1 MCVSSPHSHSGS
13 LAPLGLSTALS
24 SQLFPLHEL
33 HAEEAPSI
41 LDYHSDCPTFS
52 LSISP
57 LSTSSPSSLRL
68 AVGSYSEQRLSSATI
83 TAQQQQQ
90 QQTSSGQQA
99 QNGAASAGYS
109 NNFTVASLDP
119 SFLEL
124 EDASDSES
132 ETAYRSSRTGQRVA
146 PQSGAFQPIARAPLL
161 YPPSSVQ
168 FAPARLSTSLA
179 AAAAGN
185 GGHGAGGG
193 EQREV
198 VATSS
203 ECLRLWDLVSE
214 AEDGSA
220 GRAGNGFVGGAQA
233 ASRSRLV
240 SRATLQNSKADY
252 SAPLTSFSWSLLEPT
267 HIVTSSI
274 DTTCTVWDISTGVPV
289 TQLIAHDREV
299 YDVAWSLSARDV
311 FTSVGADGSV
321 RMFDLRSLEHST
333 ILYEAASA
341 SSASS
346 SSSSKRNGTSPS
358 PAAASSS
365 GSKSSHPAPPL
376 LRVSFSPTSPSY
388 LSVIHADSC
397 DVPILDVRS
406 PGTPAF
412 VVKGHE
418 APVNG
423 MAWGG
428 ETMAAGGGGETSG
441 PGWLATVS
449 DDATLLLWDLSN
461 STPPAPATRGVP
473 QQPKSVHTPA
483 LAYTAPGEVNAV
495 AWGGGGD
502 WVAIGGGRTV
512 RTMRV

>member
-1 MCVSSPHSHSGS
+1 MLIKLLDGSRRLVHGASAPSSC
-13 LAPLGLSTALS
+13 
-24 SQLFPLHEL
+24 SQTNEPS
-33 HAEEAPSI
+33 APSI
-41 LDYHSDCPTFS
+41 LDYYSDTPTFS
-52 LSISP
+52 LSLSP
-57 LSTSSPSSLRL
+57 LSTSSPSTLRL
-68 AVGSYSEQRLSSATI
+68 AVGSYSEQRISSATAS
-83 TAQQQQQ
+83 AQ
-90 QQTSSGQQA
+90 SSSA
-99 QNGAASAGYS
+99 SANGGASAGYS

-124 EDASDSES
+124 EDDSDSES
-132 ETAYRSSRTGQRVA
+132 DTAYRSSRTRQRVTA
-146 PQSGAFQPIARAPLL
+146 QNGAFQPVARAPLL

-179 AAAAGN
+179 AAGNGN
-185 GGHGAGGG
+185 GGQA

-214 AEDGSA
+214 PEDGSG
-220 GRAGNGFVGGAQA
+220 GRREGFVGGAA
-233 ASRSRLV
+233 AGSRSRLV
-240 SRATLQNSKADY
+240 SRATLQNSKVDY
-252 SAPLTSFSWSLLEPT
+252 SAPLTNFSWSLLEPT

-299 YDVAWSLSARDV
+299 YDVAWSPSTRDV

-333 ILYEAASA
+333 ILYEAAST

-346 SSSSKRNGTSPS
+346 SSSSKRNGASPS
-358 PAAASSS
+358 PAPAKSSS
-365 GSKSSHPAPPL
+365 SSSSPAPPL
-376 LRVSFSPTSPSY
+376 LRVAFSPASPSY
-388 LSVIHADSC
+388 LSVIHADSA

-418 APVNG
+418 GPVNG

-428 ETMAAGGGGETSG
+428 EGTFAAGGAGGGAGETSG

-473 QQPKSVHTPA
+473 QQPKTIHTPA

-502 WVAIGGGRTV
+502 WVAIGGGRGV
-512 RTMRV
+512 RVMRV